1 MKLYIDIEHFEA
13 LASQLGHPQFKQC
26 LQMLQQDCD
35 IRLTFPKCELR
46 PNSTRKKQVQDKINI
61 LFTELQR
68 NRGNSQSVEENFL
81 IPTLSESEKAYEHLT
96 SLYFVDSPDV
106 KKGLI
111 NPQIGDEI
119 KALTSLYVDN
129 RYIPS
134 KQYNIRQMRDWS
146 TIENETCIC
155 TDIILTDLYL
165 FAQSDIHYQI
175 NAYDLINS
183 LCKKSIGVKVNI
195 VLFTLVTYKDGGV
208 DRHLPIDTILRNIK
222 DLVSAITGEEPYI
235 TIVNLSLREEHD
247 RQIFTNYKAISSGD
261 SFTYFEEKNGTI
273 ALVSKG
279 RDLYANS
286 HLDRGNLENS
296 QNLIQDLQTYINNH
310 SSGIYSIFGD
320 KKSNFLQFP

>member
-1 MKLYIDIEHFEA
+1 MNLYIDIEHFESLA
-13 LASQLGHPQFKQC
+13 LSASHPQFLNC
-26 LQMLQQDCD
+26 LQMLQNDCD
-35 IRLTFPKCELR
+35 MKLTFSKEKLIHIDKKKSR
-46 PNSTRKKQVQDKINI
+46 EAVKMFITRFQTGKKNASV
-61 LFTELQR
+61 TENEQLPSLT
-68 NRGNSQSVEENFL
+68 GTSSD
-81 IPTLSESEKAYEHLT
+81 YEYLT
-96 SLYFVDSPDV
+96 SLYFVDSSDV

-208 DRHLPIDTILRNIK
+208 DRHLPMDTILRNIK

-261 SFTYFEEKNGTI
+261 SFTYFGEKNGTI